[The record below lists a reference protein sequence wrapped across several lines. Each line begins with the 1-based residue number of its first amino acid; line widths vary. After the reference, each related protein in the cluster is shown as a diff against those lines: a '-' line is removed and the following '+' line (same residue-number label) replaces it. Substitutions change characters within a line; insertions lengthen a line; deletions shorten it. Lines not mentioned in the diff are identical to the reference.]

1 MRALALSLLAITT
14 LAACDSGSEEAENPS
29 VPKGQVAESPAP
41 IPTDASTEL
50 DTIPPAFQGRWGLVA
65 ADCEP
70 GRSDAKG
77 LLTITAEK
85 LEFYESVGMLD
96 EVEEAAPNRIL
107 ASFDFTGEGMSWER
121 DMAFE
126 LENGGSAMVRSEFGA
141 EAAPDPFRYTKC
153 N

>member
-1 MRALALSLLAITT
+1 MRALALSLLAVTT

-29 VPKGQVAESPAP
+29 VPNGQVAESPAP

-85 LEFYESVGMLD
+85 LEFYESVGVLD

-121 DMAFE
+121 DMALE
-126 LENGGSAMVRSEFGA
+126 LENGGSAMVRSELGA